1 MNDENYLPASNG
13 KYIQKKLIFKIS
25 SMRYEYDTS
34 PKWDGQMAEMHD
46 AKRVEEIRKLQILE
60 TPRQTGT
67 VHHEGTNTV
76 LPNFFLVLTHWT
88 IKLTN

>member
-1 MNDENYLPASNG
+1 
-13 KYIQKKLIFKIS
+13 
-25 SMRYEYDTS
+25 
-34 PKWDGQMAEMHD
+34 MAEMHD